1 VLLGNYECL
10 PMKALLPIL
19 LSFSLLGAV
28 SPAPAEQFRV
38 GVELQPYLPFFAVQ
52 DGEYRGYAREL
63 LDAFAASQ
71 GHQFN
76 YVALPVKR
84 LLSNFLAGDLDF
96 KFPDN
101 PQWKTEQKQ
110 GHKIHYSQPVVP
122 YTDGVLVLPRHL
134 GQGRQRIKVLGTQ
147 LGFTPSPYL
156 PPIESGAMS
165 LTQSNRIDSLL
176 RMAISGRVDAV
187 YLNPLV
193 ARHALLAANLPSTA
207 LVFDPELAHVDD
219 HYYLSS
225 LRHPEVIA
233 AFDRFLQQQPQ
244 LLRRLKVKYGI
255 D

>member
-1 VLLGNYECL
+1 
-10 PMKALLPIL
+10 MKALLPII

-28 SPAPAEQFRV
+28 SPAQAEAFRV
-38 GVELQPYLPFFAVQ
+38 GVELQPYLPYFTVQ
-52 DGEYRGYAREL
+52 EGEYRGYAREL

-71 GHQFN
+71 GHQFH

-101 PQWKTEQKQ
+101 PQWKTAQKQ
-110 GHKIHYSQPVVP
+110 GHKIHYSQPVLP

-134 GQGRQRIKVLGTQ
+134 GQGQQRIKVLGTQ

-156 PPIESGAMS
+156 LAIESGAMS

-193 ARHALLAANLPSTA
+193 ARHALLAAKLPSTA

-233 AFDRFLQQQPQ
+233 AFDAFLREQPA
-244 LLRRLKVKYGI
+244 LLHRLKGKYAI
-255 D
+255 E